1 MINYGKTMSSTS
13 RKLVMAFAALGLAAS
28 ATSTYVHYQLLTRP
42 GYTSVCDVSAT
53 VSCTEAYLSEY
64 GSFWGVPV
72 APMGV
77 LYFVVVLL
85 LAAFGARPKAAARD
99 SVPGYIFVLSTLAL
113 AFVLYLAYGSF
124 FVLKAMCLFCVT
136 TYVAVVAIFL
146 ISGSSSA
153 VPMTTLP
160 RRAMR
165 DSRTFLTSPL
175 ALVVTI
181 LLVAGAVTVI
191 AAFPREG
198 SPQTSAAVDPASKY
212 PPLTDGQRADFEK
225 WWDVQ
230 PRVDLPIDK
239 EGAKVLVV
247 KFNDFQCPPCRQTY
261 NEYKGILAKYTATG
275 QVRYMLKHFPLEGE
289 CNSAAPGGT
298 HRAACEAAAAYVM
311 AQGNGTAAKL
321 EDWLFANQPSL
332 TAAKVRE
339 GAQQV
344 SGIAD
349 FDARY
354 SRALASVKTD
364 AGMGALVGVNST
376 PTFYINGRKLAAIVP
391 TAFEYAIQLELKR
404 NP

>member
-1 MINYGKTMSSTS
+1 MINYGTSMSSLN
-13 RKLVMAFAALGLAAS
+13 RRLVMAFAALGLGAS
-28 ATSTYVHYQLLTRP
+28 AMSTYVHYQLLTSP

-53 VSCTEAYLSEY
+53 VTCTDAYLSEY

-77 LYFVVVLL
+77 LYFLVVLL
-85 LAAFGARPKAAARD
+85 LAAVGGRPKAPARE
-99 SVPGYIFVLSTLAL
+99 SVPGYVFVLSTLAL

-124 FVLKAMCLFCVT
+124 FVLKAVCLFCMT
-136 TYVAVVAIFL
+136 TYVSVIAIFI
-146 ISGSSSA
+146 ISGGSTA
-153 VPMTTLP
+153 IPMTTLP
-160 RRAMR
+160 RRAVR
-165 DSRTFLTSPL
+165 DSQTFLKSPL
-175 ALVVTI
+175 ALVLTL

-191 AAFPREG
+191 AAFPKEG
-198 SPQTSAAVDPASKY
+198 PPQPAADPAARY
-212 PPLTDGQRADFEK
+212 PALTDAQRADFER
-225 WWDVQ
+225 WWDMQ

-261 NEYKGILAKYTATG
+261 NEYKGILARFTATG

-289 CNSAAPGGT
+289 CNAAAPGGT

-311 AQGNGTAAKL
+311 AQGNGTAGKL
-321 EDWLFANQPSL
+321 EEWLFANQPSL
-332 TAAKVRE
+332 SAAAVRD
-339 GAQQV
+339 AAAQV

-354 SRALASVKTD
+354 ARALSSVRTD
-364 AGMGALVGVNST
+364 AGMGALLGVNST
-376 PTFYINGRKLAAIVP
+376 PTFYINGRKIPAVAP
-391 TAFEYAIQLELKR
+391 PAFEYAIQLELNR

>member
-1 MINYGKTMSSTS
+1 MSSRS
-13 RKLVMAFAALGLAAS
+13 RTLVMVFAALGLAAS

-53 VSCTEAYLSEY
+53 VSCTDAYLSEY
-64 GSFWGVPV
+64 GSFGGVPV
-72 APMGV
+72 APIGV

-85 LAAFGARPKAAARD
+85 LAAFGARPKAAARE

-124 FVLKAMCLFCVT
+124 FVLKAVCLFCLT
-136 TYVAVVAIFL
+136 TYVSVIAIFL
-146 ISGSSSA
+146 ISGSSTA

-160 RRAMR
+160 HRAMR
-165 DSRTFLTSPL
+165 DSQTFLKSPL
-175 ALVVTI
+175 ALVLTI

-198 SPQTSAAVDPASKY
+198 APQAAIDPLSKY
-212 PPLTDGQRADFEK
+212 PPLTDGQRADFER

-239 EGAKVLVV
+239 EGARVLVV

-311 AQGNGTAAKL
+311 AQGNGTADAL
-321 EDWLFANQPSL
+321 EEWLFANQASL
-332 TAAKVRE
+332 TADKVRE
-339 GAQQV
+339 GARQV

-354 SRALASVKTD
+354 QRALASVRTD
-364 AGMGALVGVNST
+364 AGMAALVGVNST
-376 PTFYINGRKLAAIVP
+376 PTFYINGRKIAAIVP